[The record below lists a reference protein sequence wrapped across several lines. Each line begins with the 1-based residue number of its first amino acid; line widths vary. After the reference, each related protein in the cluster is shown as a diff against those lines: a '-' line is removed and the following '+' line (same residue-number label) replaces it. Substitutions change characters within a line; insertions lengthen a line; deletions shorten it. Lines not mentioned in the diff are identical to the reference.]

1 MHVTANPSQVE
12 VEAGQVATFHVSVT
26 NTSDAIDAYRVQ
38 VFGVDPTW
46 VTTSPERISMFPGD
60 AETVQVT
67 VALPEDYPAAPR
79 PLGINVVG
87 ESDPAEFALAQVTL
101 DVQPSSRPSVTVD
114 PVVVTGGKEAVF
126 GLVILNEGNAPMLA
140 RAVATDPEDLAE
152 FVFEPPQ
159 VTVPPGRTQ
168 VVRTTARGGRNWFGQ
183 PRARVFE
190 LGVDAE
196 GEHAEAVATFIQK
209 PRISR
214 WLLSLLGLLL
224 AAAVFAA
231 VLSRTFNQVV
241 EEASVD
247 GRIIEQALTRDDPG
261 GVVVPVNPAGITGNV
276 VSASTGTGVSGVQ
289 AELFLAGDTEVPI
302 ASAATDGDG
311 AFTFARLGQGSFKL
325 RFSGAGFDSI
335 WYAGTR
341 IAADAT
347 EIETTLGEVVA
358 LDDFALGARPGSISG
373 TVVGDDPVGALVTL
387 TVPGQLDPDTPAQVA
402 QVEASADGSFVFE
415 EVPSPAVYRLDVTK
429 PGFATESREVVLRPA
444 QELEGVEVVLR
455 AGDGVISGTVS
466 SGAGPLGGATVEAT
480 DGTLTVST
488 VTLTDGDVGAFAL
501 RNLPTPGRYTVTVSR
516 DGFAPESR
524 SVSLGQGESATGFSV
539 TLTEAVGSIR
549 GTAFVDGEGPTGGI
563 TVSVTGGDV
572 ERETVTISQG
582 DVGSYSFSQ
591 LPVPGTYTVTFTRD
605 GLVSQVRLVDLDAR
619 LGVFQAEGVDATL
632 IRDRA
637 VVRGTVRGPDG
648 APVPRATVVLSDA
661 TDDATFL
668 TADDPTGEFE
678 FVDVEPGAYTLTASR
693 PGTTPVVVLVNV
705 LASQVETLDL
715 SLGAQASLSGEV
727 RRIDPAD
734 DSTTPFSG
742 ATVRLFAPAD
752 FPGTAA
758 SAVAVTQ
765 TDGNGAYEFTGLDAP
780 EDFVVAVYL
789 NETAPDPLD
798 STTVATEP
806 GQNVLVPTLDVVVD

>member
-1 MHVTANPSQVE
+1 MHVSATPSLIE
-12 VEAGQVATFHVSVT
+12 VDAGQVATFHVAIT
-26 NTSDAIDAYRVQ
+26 NTSVAIDAYQVQ

-46 VTTSPERISMFPGD
+46 VATTPERVSMFPGD
-60 AETVQVT
+60 VETVEVT
-67 VALPEDYPAAPR
+67 VSLPEDYPAAPR
-79 PLGINVVG
+79 PLGINVVA
-87 ESDPAEFALAQVTL
+87 ESDPTEFALAQVTL
-101 DVQPSSRPSVTVD
+101 DVQPSSRPSVSVD
-114 PVVVTGGKEAVF
+114 PVVVTGGKEAVY
-126 GLVILNEGNAPMLA
+126 GLVVANEGNAPMLA

-152 FVFEPPQ
+152 FRFEPPE
-159 VTVPPGRTQ
+159 VTVPPGRSQ
-168 VVRTTARGGRNWFGQ
+168 IIRTIAAGGRNWFGQ

-190 LGVDAE
+190 VGVDAD
-196 GEHAEAVATFIQK
+196 GERAEAVATFIQK
-209 PRISR
+209 PRVSR

-231 VLSRTFNQVV
+231 VLSRTFDRVV

-247 GRIIEQALTRDDPG
+247 GRIIEQALTREEAG

-311 AFTFARLGQGSFKL
+311 AFTFARLGQGTFKL

-335 WYAGTR
+335 WYDGSRTP
-341 IAADAT
+341 ADAT
-347 EIETTLGEVVA
+347 EIETTLGDVVA

-402 QVEASADGSFVFE
+402 AVEASADGSFVFE

-444 QELEGVEVVLR
+444 QELSGIEVVLR
-455 AGDGVISGTVS
+455 AGDGVISGTVAS
-466 SGAGPLGGATVEAT
+466 SAGPLGGATVEAT
-480 DGTLTVST
+480 DGTLTVTT

-516 DGFAPESR
+516 DGFASESR
-524 SVSLGQGESATGFSV
+524 SVALGTAESATGFSV
-539 TLTEAVGSIR
+539 TLTEALGAIR
-549 GTAFVDGEGPTGGI
+549 GTAFVDGEGPAGGV

-572 ERETVTISQG
+572 ERETITISQG
-582 DVGSYSFSQ
+582 DVGTYQFAQ
-591 LPVPGTYTVTFTRD
+591 LPIPGTYTVTFSAE

-619 LGVFQAEGVDATL
+619 LGAVEANAVDATL
-632 IRDRA
+632 QRDRA
-637 VVRGTVRGPDG
+637 IVRGVVRGPDG

-661 TDDATFL
+661 TEDATFL

-678 FVDVEPGAYTLTASR
+678 FVGVEPGAYTLTASR

-715 SLGAQASLSGEV
+715 ALGAQASLSGEV
-727 RRIDPAD
+727 RRFDPAAD
-734 DSTTPFSG
+734 TFVPFAG
-742 ATVRLFAPAD
+742 ATVRIFAPVD

-758 SAVAVTQ
+758 SAAAATQ
-765 TDGNGAYEFTGLDAP
+765 TNDNGEYAFPGLDAP

-806 GQNVLVPTLDVVVD
+806 GQNVVVPTLDVVVD